1 MKLKFKL
8 VRNLSGKNANTR
20 RMIWSLAFL
29 LMSPIGQVDLFLE
42 NLSRLTKEEEQIQHF
57 RSILDKWVHWSVVL
71 LVNLPAAESEE
82 VFSEYLSTK

>member
-8 VRNLSGKNANTR
+8 VHNLSKMQTR
-20 RMIWSLAFL
+20 AEWSGDLAFL
-29 LMSPIGQVDLFLE
+29 SMIPIGQVDLFLE

>member
-1 MKLKFKL
+1 
-8 VRNLSGKNANTR
+8 VRNLFGKNANTR
-20 RMIWSLAFL
+20 RMIRRSLAFL
-29 LMSPIGQVDLFLE
+29 MNPIGQVDLFLE

-57 RSILDKWVHWSVVL
+57 RSILDKWVHWLVVL